1 MKNILEI
8 IVLYIYINVY
18 SFQIISIDYMQLSN
32 SYNIQY
38 RIDQLSNRHEYA
50 AIDLSFD
57 YTLLVIPNFTP
68 YYTYIRKNIL
78 LLNETRNILEYESK
92 LEISE
97 SQLQLDLHVNIID
110 NIDDS
115 KKYVESKIGLS
126 YKYDDERFSIVHS
139 LKQERIIS
147 HLSFAF
153 NRVFSSTSSKP
164 QMYFGGIPQIVKN
177 KYKYKASFK
186 VNESHKEWGIN
197 LLNVRIGNESFNF
210 DYNNTFYSYL
220 NTKDS
225 IIKAPLSFMKFLN
238 ESIFNELY
246 KQRKCS
252 YRYGRTHS
260 IDCFM
265 REIDTFPTI
274 TFHFDGYLFSFNIYS
289 LFNVVERGEFGLF
302 LIQSNEYNDYQWVFG
317 NMLFENYLTEFDY
330 ETHLITFY
338 SSFPFKRDNNVVY
351 TILLVNIIILFV
363 MNIYSIIIKMNKFN

>member
-92 LEISE
+92 LELSE
-97 SQLQLDLHVNIID
+97 SQLQLDLPVNIID

-164 QMYFGGIPQIVKN
+164 QMYFGGIPQTVKN

-302 LIQSNEYNDYQWVFG
+302 LIRSNEYNDYQWVFG

>member
-92 LEISE
+92 LELSE
-97 SQLQLDLHVNIID
+97 SQLQLDLPVNIID

-289 LFNVVERGEFGLF
+289 LFNVIERGEFGLF

>member
-92 LEISE
+92 LELSE
-97 SQLQLDLHVNIID
+97 SKLQLDLPVNIID

-164 QMYFGGIPQIVKN
+164 QMYFGGIPQTVKN

>member
-92 LEISE
+92 LELSE
-97 SQLQLDLHVNIID
+97 SQLQLDLPVNIID

-164 QMYFGGIPQIVKN
+164 QMYFVGIPQTVKN

>member
-92 LEISE
+92 LELSE
-97 SQLQLDLHVNIID
+97 SQLQLDLPVNIID

>member
-1 MKNILEI
+1 MRNILEI

-32 SYNIQY
+32 SYTIQY
-38 RIDQLSNRHEYA
+38 QIDQLSNRHEYA

-78 LLNETRNILEYESK
+78 LLNETRNVLEYESK
-92 LEISE
+92 LELSE
-97 SQLQLDLHVNIID
+97 SKLQLNIPVNIID
-110 NIDDS
+110 NIDDD

-126 YKYDDERFSIVHS
+126 YKYDDERFSLVHS
-139 LKQERIIS
+139 LKQEHIIS
-147 HLSFAF
+147 HLSFSF

-164 QMYFGGIPQIVKN
+164 QMYFGGIPQTVKN

-197 LLNVRIGNESFNF
+197 LINVRIGNESFNI

-274 TFHFDGYLFSFNIYS
+274 TFHFEGYFFSFNIYS
-289 LFNVVERGEFGLF
+289 LFNVIERGEFGLF

-330 ETHLITFY
+330 ETNLITFY

-351 TILLVNIIILFV
+351 TILMVNIIILFG

>member
-92 LEISE
+92 LELSE
-97 SQLQLDLHVNIID
+97 SQLQLDLPVNIID

-139 LKQERIIS
+139 LKQKRIIS

-164 QMYFGGIPQIVKN
+164 QMYFGGIPQTVKN

>member
-92 LEISE
+92 LELSE
-97 SQLQLDLHVNIID
+97 SQLQLDLPVNIID

-177 KYKYKASFK
+177 NYKYKASFK

>member
-38 RIDQLSNRHEYA
+38 RIDQLLNRHEYA

-92 LEISE
+92 LELSE
-97 SQLQLDLHVNIID
+97 SQLQLDLPVNIID

-164 QMYFGGIPQIVKN
+164 QMYFGGIPQTVKN

>member
-32 SYNIQY
+32 SYTIQY
-38 RIDQLSNRHEYA
+38 QIDQLSNRHEYA

-78 LLNETRNILEYESK
+78 LLNETRNVLEYESK
-92 LEISE
+92 LELSE
-97 SQLQLDLHVNIID
+97 SKLQLNLPVNIID
-110 NIDDS
+110 NNDDD
-115 KKYVESKIGLS
+115 KKYVESRIGLS
-126 YKYDDERFSIVHS
+126 YRYDDERFSLVHS
-139 LKQERIIS
+139 LKQEHIIS

-164 QMYFGGIPQIVKN
+164 QMYFGGIPQTVKN

-197 LLNVRIGNESFNF
+197 LINVRIGNESFNI

-274 TFHFDGYLFSFNIYS
+274 TFHFEGYLFSFNIYS
-289 LFNVVERGEFGLF
+289 LFNVIERGEFGLF

-330 ETHLITFY
+330 ETNLITFY

-351 TILLVNIIILFV
+351 TILMVNILILFCI
-363 MNIYSIIIKMNKFN
+363 NIYSIIIKMNKFN

>member
-38 RIDQLSNRHEYA
+38 RIDQLSNRREYA

-92 LEISE
+92 LELSE
-97 SQLQLDLHVNIID
+97 SQLQLDLPVNIID

-164 QMYFGGIPQIVKN
+164 QMYFGGIPQTVKN

>member
-1 MKNILEI
+1 MKNIFEI

-92 LEISE
+92 LELSE
-97 SQLQLDLHVNIID
+97 SQLQLDLPVNIID

-164 QMYFGGIPQIVKN
+164 QMYFGGIPQTVKN

>member
-92 LEISE
+92 LELSE
-97 SQLQLDLHVNIID
+97 SQLQLDLPVNIID

-164 QMYFGGIPQIVKN
+164 QMYFGGIPQTVKN

>member
-92 LEISE
+92 LELSE
-97 SQLQLDLHVNIID
+97 SQLQLDLPVNIID

-139 LKQERIIS
+139 LKQD
-147 HLSFAF
+147 A
-153 NRVFSSTSSKP
+153 
-164 QMYFGGIPQIVKN
+164 
-177 KYKYKASFK
+177 
-186 VNESHKEWGIN
+186 
-197 LLNVRIGNESFNF
+197 LL
-210 DYNNTFYSYL
+210 L
-220 NTKDS
+220 
-225 IIKAPLSFMKFLN
+225 
-238 ESIFNELY
+238 
-246 KQRKCS
+246 
-252 YRYGRTHS
+252 
-260 IDCFM
+260 
-265 REIDTFPTI
+265 
-274 TFHFDGYLFSFNIYS
+274 
-289 LFNVVERGEFGLF
+289 
-302 LIQSNEYNDYQWVFG
+302 
-317 NMLFENYLTEFDY
+317 
-330 ETHLITFY
+330 
-338 SSFPFKRDNNVVY
+338 
-351 TILLVNIIILFV
+351 
-363 MNIYSIIIKMNKFN
+363 

>member
-1 MKNILEI
+1 M
-8 IVLYIYINVY
+8 
-18 SFQIISIDYMQLSN
+18 F
-32 SYNIQY
+32 
-38 RIDQLSNRHEYA
+38 
-50 AIDLSFD
+50 
-57 YTLLVIPNFTP
+57 
-68 YYTYIRKNIL
+68 
-78 LLNETRNILEYESK
+78 LNLR
-92 LEISE
+92 
-97 SQLQLDLHVNIID
+97 LH
-110 NIDDS
+110 
-115 KKYVESKIGLS
+115 KI
-126 YKYDDERFSIVHS
+126 
-139 LKQERIIS
+139 
-147 HLSFAF
+147 
-153 NRVFSSTSSKP
+153 
-164 QMYFGGIPQIVKN
+164 
-177 KYKYKASFK
+177 
-186 VNESHKEWGIN
+186 
-197 LLNVRIGNESFNF
+197 
-210 DYNNTFYSYL
+210 YSYL